1 MKKWITLLCTL
12 GLLVGVSACSK
23 APTTSASPEPIPAT
37 GSEFPETPV
46 SSAPTGNGEIT
57 PAETVV
63 SAFLDM
69 ENTDSMTPEEIAS
82 QIIDQKLV
90 PVDCEAT
97 AVTPG
102 FLPGFSED
110 ITGFINACNF
120 GAIISPIPYTG
131 YIFQLETESDADNFI
146 QQLQDK
152 ANLNWN
158 VCTSADE
165 MKIAQKG
172 DKVIFVMAPASFDD

>member
-1 MKKWITLLCTL
+1 MKKWIALLCTL
-12 GLLVGVSACSK
+12 GLLAGFSACSK
-23 APTTSASPEPIPAT
+23 APASPATTSPLPAA
-37 GSEFPETPV
+37 GSEVSETPAP
-46 SSAPTGNGEIT
+46 SAPAESGEAT
-57 PAETVV
+57 PAAAIV

-69 ENTDSMTPEEIAS
+69 ENTASMTPEEIAQ
-82 QIIDQKLV
+82 QIIDQDLV

-97 AVTPG
+97 VVEPG

-110 ITGFINACNF
+110 VTGFAAGCNF

-131 YIFQLETESDADNFI
+131 YVFQLEEEADADSFI
-146 QQLQDK
+146 QQLRDK

-165 MKIAQKG
+165 MQIDQKG